1 MTLNVIFDVGKIC
14 RFFTFDVLLF
24 DGRWRQLTLQ
34 TLVQFGF
41 FKEFD
46 LIDFF
51 MIKFEIFW
59 IRPIRIWIWIWFEI
73 FYIL

>member
-1 MTLNVIFDVGKIC
+1 MTLNVIFDVGKIW
-14 RFFTFDVLLF
+14 RFFLRLTYCFSMDGDVCLNVK
-24 DGRWRQLTLQ
+24 RHEIQLTLQ

-51 MIKFEIFW
+51 ND
-59 IRPIRIWIWIWFEI
+59 
-73 FYIL
+73 